1 MKRAVIAA
9 VGFIALGGTN
19 AFASPAFAST
29 TDVTELLA
37 TARVTGGVRV
47 IVQVRVADGADAA
60 AIAAAQDAV
69 LAELASTPYQL
80 GRRYTT
86 IPYLSVFATEPA
98 LRVLGDSPNV
108 VSVREDL
115 VLKPQPLTLPAR

>member
-60 AIAAAQDAV
+60 AIAAAQDACWPSW
-69 LAELASTPYQL
+69 L
-80 GRRYTT
+80 RRHISSAGGTRRSPISPSSPPSLPCGSSA
-86 IPYLSVFATEPA
+86 IPRTS
-98 LRVLGDSPNV
+98 
-108 VSVREDL
+108 
-115 VLKPQPLTLPAR
+115 